1 MQSRVIKWLIPLV
14 VIGAVGAGVAMAATG
29 SMRSNGGT
37 VNAVK
42 SSKYGTILVSSNGR
56 ALYRYTLDK
65 KGVSVCTGACAK
77 FWPPL
82 LVKTGAK
89 PTVGAGATAS
99 LLGTI
104 KAAAGKRQVTYAGF
118 PLYLFAQDKKA
129 SQVNGQGF
137 EGKWYVVNTKG
148 ALVKKAV
155 TTTAGMPPPTTTQP
169 KPAWG

>member
-1 MQSRVIKWLIPLV
+1 MRSRVIKWLIPLV

-56 ALYRYTLDK
+56 TLYRYSLDK

-129 SQVNGQGF
+129 SQTNGQGF
-137 EGKWYVVNTKG
+137 QGKWYVVNTKG

-155 TTTAGMPPPTTTQP
+155 TTGMPPPTTTQP